1 MTQKM
6 LALDIAAR
14 RLVEMTDPDSV
25 ELNSIMDMLPQQC
38 NLMQL
43 LNTCSELHTY
53 AEEYGLA
60 MRMAA
65 TKNFEEIK
73 YTDPEFF
80 MRLPSG
86 YVDQLAKNLGFTY
99 RPVVFDHHALEE
111 LADETICP
119 ILCEDDMEL

>member
-60 MRMAA
+60 MRIAA
-65 TKNFEEIK
+65 TENFEEIK
-73 YTDPEFF
+73 NSDPEFF
-80 MRLPSG
+80 MCVPSSG
-86 YVDQLAKNLGFTY
+86 IDRVAQNLGFTY
-99 RPVVFDHHALEE
+99 TPVVFDRHALEE
-111 LADETICP
+111 LADETIRP